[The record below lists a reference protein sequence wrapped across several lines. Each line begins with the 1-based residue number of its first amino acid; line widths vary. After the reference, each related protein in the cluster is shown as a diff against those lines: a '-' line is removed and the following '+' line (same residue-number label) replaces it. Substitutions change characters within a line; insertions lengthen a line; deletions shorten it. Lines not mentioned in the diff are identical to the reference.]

1 MVDILLFTKS
11 LWLQGENS
19 TQMGTERKKK
29 KRVLQRSKGET
40 PAARLGGGDWHGDA
54 VDVGEEQKELEM
66 TPGCSLA

>member
-1 MVDILLFTKS
+1 
-11 LWLQGENS
+11 
-19 TQMGTERKKK
+19 MGTERKKK